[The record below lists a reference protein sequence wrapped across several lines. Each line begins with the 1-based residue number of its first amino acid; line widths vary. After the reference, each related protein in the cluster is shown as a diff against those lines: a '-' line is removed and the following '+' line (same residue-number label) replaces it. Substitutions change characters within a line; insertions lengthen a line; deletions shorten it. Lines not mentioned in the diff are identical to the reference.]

1 MNTQITAKIK
11 SDEIL
16 TKITETFDNEI
27 YLVGGAVRDF
37 LMGKS
42 SLDRD
47 LIVMDENAKDFALKV
62 KDLFDAAFVPL
73 DEENKIYRLVLP
85 DKINYLDITNP
96 IENSLEKDIMRRD
109 LAINAIAVNL
119 RTFEVVDMCG
129 GITDIKNHTLSL
141 ISEHNFEDDPLR
153 LLRVYR
159 FQAALGF
166 ELTSATVHAVCSL
179 AHLTTKPAVERIN
192 AEIIKLFGGKY
203 ADKALINMDKT
214 WVLEEIFPFVK
225 ELKQV
230 PPNTHHH
237 LDLFHHSVETV
248 KQIQLLY
255 EEASE
260 EVKSHLDEVDFGG
273 ASRLAHLKL
282 AGFMHDIGK
291 FSTWTIE
298 EDTGRH
304 RFIKHDDVGAKLA
317 APILKSMNLSNKQV
331 NYVVSMI
338 KNHIYPSQLMSAP
351 EIDFS
356 SSAGEKAMMRYI
368 RKMDD
373 NVIDNIILAKAD
385 RLSARGEAITEEMV
399 ANNLSN
405 LDRLL
410 AFYLR
415 IRETL
420 EPLPILLNG
429 NDVMKLLNIKPS
441 RELGKIM
448 DALHEAQLSS
458 EVTTKEEAESF
469 VMKNFSRDKA

>member
-1 MNTQITAKIK
+1 M
-11 SDEIL
+11 S
-16 TKITETFDNEI
+16 KITYDMVRQSPEI
-27 YLVGGAVRDF
+27 RTYIEQADASLSA
-37 LMGKS
+37 MGFTEHS
-42 SLDRD
+42 
-47 LIVMDENAKDFALKV
+47 FA
-62 KDLFDAAFVPL
+62 
-73 DEENKIYRLVLP
+73 
-85 DKINYLDITNP
+85 
-96 IENSLEKDIMRRD
+96 
-109 LAINAIAVNL
+109 
-119 RTFEVVDMCG
+119 
-129 GITDIKNHTLSL
+129 H
-141 ISEHNFEDDPLR
+141 
-153 LLRVYR
+153 
-159 FQAALGF
+159 
-166 ELTSATVHAVCSL
+166 
-179 AHLTTKPAVERIN
+179 VER
-192 AEIIKLFGGKY
+192 AAQVSSKLL
-203 ADKALINMDKT
+203 ADLGYSERE
-214 WVLEEIFPFVK
+214 V
-225 ELKQV
+225 ELARI
-230 PPNTHHH
+230 
-237 LDLFHHSVETV
+237 E
-248 KQIQLLY
+248 
-255 EEASE
+255 
-260 EVKSHLDEVDFGG
+260 
-273 ASRLAHLKL
+273 
-282 AGFMHDIGK
+282 GFMHDIGK

-458 EVTTKEEAESF
+458 EVTTKGEAESF
-469 VMKNFSRDKA
+469 VMKNFLSDKA